1 MLALSLLI
9 MIGVTLIMEGFG
21 KEIDKTFVYI
31 SVAFS
36 LGVEILNIKFRKQRG
51 L

>member
-21 KEIDKTFVYI
+21 REIDKTVVYV

-36 LGVEILNIKFRKQRG
+36 LAVEILNIKFRKQRG
-51 L
+51 I